1 MKILI
6 VANGKFNGGHFS
18 PFVEE
23 QINALKTSGVEIYL
37 HAIMERGP
45 FGYLKEAWR
54 IRRQLNYCHPD
65 IIHAHYGLS
74 GLCANLQRK
83 VPVVTTYHG
92 SDIHSGGYILKLSQ
106 LAMNLSAYNIFVSK
120 KMQDMSGYKKGN
132 SCVQSCGLDLEVFTE
147 IKRDEARKILGL
159 DPNEKIGLFSGSFDN
174 HIKNYPLAKTAVDK
188 VDGLRLIELKGY
200 SRQEVNLL
208 MNACDFQL
216 TTSFR
221 ESGPL
226 VVKEAMACGTP
237 IVSVDVGDVKDI
249 IGNTEG
255 CYIVERTPEEIASKI
270 CQALSFK
277 GKTSGRQRIIDLGLS
292 NDLIA
297 KKLIAIYEEVLN
309 EKTI

>member
-1 MKILI
+1 
-6 VANGKFNGGHFS
+6 
-18 PFVEE
+18 
-23 QINALKTSGVEIYL
+23 
-37 HAIMERGP
+37 
-45 FGYLKEAWR
+45 
-54 IRRQLNYCHPD
+54 
-65 IIHAHYGLS
+65 
-74 GLCANLQRK
+74 
-83 VPVVTTYHG
+83 
-92 SDIHSGGYILKLSQ
+92 
-106 LAMNLSAYNIFVSK
+106 
-120 KMQDMSGYKKGN
+120 
-132 SCVQSCGLDLEVFTE
+132 
-147 IKRDEARKILGL
+147 
-159 DPNEKIGLFSGSFDN
+159 
-174 HIKNYPLAKTAVDK
+174 
-188 VDGLRLIELKGY
+188 
-200 SRQEVNLL
+200 